1 MTVANPYIAQARLQS
16 LKRYLPVSPNRPA
29 SDWIPDKYFHEKEIE
44 YNPYGLLSEDR
55 RTAMRMMSDIECIG
69 KALPGLDCGSC
80 GAPNCMAFAEDIVK
94 CEAGADEC
102 TVMLRRLMKER
113 GIETEREEL
122 LARFDKIIEENH
134 QGKED

>member
-1 MTVANPYIAQARLQS
+1 
-16 LKRYLPVSPNRPA
+16 
-29 SDWIPDKYFHEKEIE
+29 
-44 YNPYGLLSEDR
+44 
-55 RTAMRMMSDIECIG
+55 MMSDIECIG